1 METKVITPQQK
12 KLGTIRRI
20 LWIIFGG
27 ISASTVLLMVPVFIL
42 FVGNPSF
49 RFVPGP
55 DDATLVDVLPFMIAT
70 PFLLIGFLAVV
81 CVVIYQIFKYRL
93 EKDDDLFL

>member
-1 METKVITPQQK
+1 MDKKELSTQQK

-27 ISASTVLLMVPVFIL
+27 ISIPTVLLLIPAIYL
-42 FVGNPSF
+42 VGSPSV
-49 RFVPGP
+49 RYVVGP
-55 DDATLVDVLPFMIAT
+55 DGTTPVDMLP
-70 PFLLIGFLAVV
+70 FLAVV

-93 EKDDDLFL
+93 DKDEDLFL

>member
-1 METKVITPQQK
+1 MEKKELSTQQK
-12 KLGTIRRI
+12 KLSTIRRI
-20 LWIIFGG
+20 LWVIFGG
-27 ISASTVLLMVPVFIL
+27 FSVPMVLLLIPSIYL
-42 FVGNPSF
+42 IGNTSA
-49 RFVPGP
+49 RYAVGP
-55 DDATLVDVLPFMIAT
+55 DGSTPMDMLPFLIAS